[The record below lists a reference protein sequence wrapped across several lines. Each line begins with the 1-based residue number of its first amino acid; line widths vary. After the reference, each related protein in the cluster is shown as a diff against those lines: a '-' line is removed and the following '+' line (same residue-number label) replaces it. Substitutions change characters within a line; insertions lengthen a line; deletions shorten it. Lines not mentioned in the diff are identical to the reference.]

1 MEGTVEKKVSKKVNV
16 KTIMKWV
23 CYALLF
29 AGVVVSFVF
38 YAKIWGP
45 TSIFNKAIS
54 ENEVLNWIYQHIAA
68 VIRSVQIAV
77 LAIAGYFIIRLIIL
91 KIFNKSNKQITFAK
105 LFVSIVRWVLVI
117 AVILMVLSAWGVDST
132 ALLASA
138 GIIALII
145 GLGAQTLVSDVISGL
160 FIVFEGDFLVG
171 DIVVV
176 DGWRGTVEEIGLRT
190 TKIVDAGGNTKI
202 INNNAISS
210 IVNQT
215 KQMSLAKCVISMDY
229 GESIERVELVIRDN
243 LDTIREHIPAI
254 MDGPYYKGITELG
267 ASSVDIL
274 LVAQC
279 NEEDI
284 YQVQRDLNREMYI
297 IFNKNNINIPFPQL
311 TISQR
316 DENAYVDATQRVKN
330 AAREFKDEQ
339 ADLSKGFEEKVE

>member
-1 MEGTVEKKVSKKVNV
+1 MKKVLTV
-16 KTIMKWV
+16 I
-23 CYALLF
+23 
-29 AGVVVSFVF
+29 
-38 YAKIWGP
+38 
-45 TSIFNKAIS
+45 IS
-54 ENEVLNWIYQHIAA
+54 
-68 VIRSVQIAV
+68 
-77 LAIAGYFIIRLIIL
+77 AIAFGLIAGL
-91 KIFNKSNKQITFAK
+91 VMVGVSVFSTK
-105 LFVSIVRWVLVI
+105 L
-117 AVILMVLSAWGVDST
+117 G
-132 ALLASA
+132 
-138 GIIALII
+138 
-145 GLGAQTLVSDVISGL
+145 
-160 FIVFEGDFLVG
+160 
-171 DIVVV
+171 
-176 DGWRGTVEEIGLRT
+176 
-190 TKIVDAGGNTKI
+190 I

-243 LDTIREHIPAI
+243 LDTIKEHIPAI

-330 AAREFKDEQ
+330 AAREFKSEQ
-339 ADLSKGFEEKVE
+339 AELSKGFEEKVE